1 MRRIAVLPLV
11 SAAMAIALLIG
22 ETKNSSAQNLS
33 PTPGTPQM
41 MTNQRAI
48 TVVGQG
54 LAVTPA
60 DTAKIEFRFG
70 NRAPFDQPPQATVA
84 SADSNLNLPVEIA
97 LQPVVDAL
105 VAIKVPVD
113 NIQLQSSSLDNP
125 KLVVQVNKPTR
136 DRVQEVVKVVT
147 SALSSD
153 SNLFIQGIG
162 AEYGVNNCVPLER
175 TARRAALRDALT
187 QAQIIA
193 FDLGVKV
200 GDILFVTVFPSFGS
214 PASSSCGSKV
224 GVPVSPSSIFS
235 VSETAPPYDPSAN
248 PEVQLRMQVS
258 ITYAIQ

>member
-11 SAAMAIALLIG
+11 SAAMAIGLWMG
-22 ETKNSSAQNLS
+22 ETKNSNAQNLS

-41 MTNQRAI
+41 ITNQRAI

-54 LAVTPA
+54 LAVAPA
-60 DTAKIEFRFG
+60 DTARIEFRFG
-70 NRAPFDQPPQATVA
+70 NRAPTDQPPQATVA
-84 SADSNLNLPVEIA
+84 STDSNLDLPVEIA

-105 VAIKVPVD
+105 VAIKVPLG

-153 SNLFIQGIG
+153 NNLFIQGIG

-187 QAQIIA
+187 QAKIIA

-200 GDILFVTVFPSFGS
+200 GDILFVTVYPSFGS

-224 GVPVSPSSIFS
+224 GVPVSSIFS
-235 VSETAPPYDPSAN
+235 VSESMPPYDPSAN
-248 PEVQLRMQVS
+248 PEVKLRMQVS
-258 ITYAIQ
+258 ITYALQ